1 MKTQE
6 KKIIRT
12 VLGDISSEDLG
23 FTLPHEH
30 LLLDFS
36 FMFKPS
42 QDKEESNKSY
52 VEVSEDMQLLAWIMY
67 DPFRNRDNL
76 ITIDEDIAISELNLY
91 KRVGGISLVDTTSIG
106 LGRDPLALARI
117 SRATGI
123 NVIMGSGYYVD
134 VLHPAGMN
142 SMTEDQITDEI
153 IADIEVGVKD
163 TGVRSGVIG
172 EIGCSWPLTVNEN
185 KIIKAAVNAQIQ
197 TGMPLSIHPGRDQSA
212 PMEILNLVQ
221 KYGGDLERLVICH
234 MDRTI
239 SDFEILLDLVSSGC
253 NIEYDFFGWEV
264 SNFSISDQNM
274 LNDAQR
280 LDYIEKLI
288 SHGFVKNIFMSHDM
302 FGKHRQVQYGGHGW
316 GHIIEHVIPIM
327 RERGLDPSVIDTITI
342 ENPKR
347 FFER

>member
-134 VLHPAGMN
+134 VLHPSGMN

-172 EIGCSWPLTVNEN
+172 EIGCSWPLTVNEFRQ
-185 KIIKAAVNAQIQ
+185 ACLYLFIQ
-197 TGMPLSIHPGRDQSA
+197 VVINQHQWKFL
-212 PMEILNLVQ
+212 ILFKNTVGIWNGWLYVTWIEQ
-221 KYGGDLERLVICH
+221 LA
-234 MDRTI
+234 
-239 SDFEILLDLVSSGC
+239 ILKF
-253 NIEYDFFGWEV
+253 Y
-264 SNFSISDQNM
+264 
-274 LNDAQR
+274 
-280 LDYIEKLI
+280 
-288 SHGFVKNIFMSHDM
+288 
-302 FGKHRQVQYGGHGW
+302 
-316 GHIIEHVIPIM
+316 
-327 RERGLDPSVIDTITI
+327 
-342 ENPKR
+342 
-347 FFER
+347 